1 MSPRQCHSSMEGNN
15 GTTVYINPAYVVTLR
30 PDPVDL
36 DRISVVKLED
46 GESIRVLGV
55 HREVADKLAQPP

>member
-1 MSPRQCHSSMEGNN
+1 MIVPFMDGN
-15 GTTVYINPAYVVTLR
+15 TATPVYINPAYVVTQR
-30 PDPVDL
+30 PDPVDR

-46 GESIRVLGV
+46 GETIRVLGV

>member
-1 MSPRQCHSSMEGNN
+1 MEGNN
-15 GTTVYINPAYVVTLR
+15 GTTVYINPAYVVTQR

-46 GESIRVLGV
+46 GETIRVLGV

>member
-1 MSPRQCHSSMEGNN
+1 MIVPFMDGNT
-15 GTTVYINPAYVVTLR
+15 GTAVYINPDYIVTLR

-46 GESIRVLGV
+46 
-55 HREVADKLAQPP
+55 REHHTGARRAPGGR

>member
-1 MSPRQCHSSMEGNN
+1 MEGNN

-36 DRISVVKLED
+36 DRISVVKLEH
-46 GESIRVLGV
+46 GETVRVLGV

>member
-1 MSPRQCHSSMEGNN
+1 MEGNN
-15 GTTVYINPAYVVTLR
+15 GTTVYINPTYVVTLR